1 MSAEVISQCAAAAI
15 AGAAVVTDLRSRRIP
30 NKLTFPAA
38 ALAILFH
45 LAAEGPKAGAV
56 SAGAWLLGVL
66 LFAPFFLTG
75 GLGAG
80 DLKLLG
86 AIGAWLGPWPVVWVA
101 LYGAIAGGVLAVVV
115 ALVTGYAKTAFA
127 NVALILTSWRM
138 GVGTVPGM
146 TLEDAPGPRL
156 AYALPIA
163 VGTGLTIWL
172 R

>member
-1 MSAEVISQCAAAAI
+1 MSVEVVSQCAAAAI
-15 AGAAVVTDLRSRRIP
+15 AVAASVTDLRSRRIP

-45 LAAEGPKAGAV
+45 LVFEGPKGGAV

-66 LFAPFFLTG
+66 LFAPFFIVG

-80 DLKLLG
+80 DLKLVG

-101 LYGAIAGGVLAVVV
+101 VYGAIAGGVLGIVV
-115 ALVTGYAKTAFA
+115 ALAHGYAKTAFA
-127 NVALILTSWRM
+127 NIAFILTSWRL

-146 TLEDAPGPRL
+146 TLEEASGPRL